1 MKIYFVRHGHPN
13 YKNDCLTELGKLQ
26 AAAAAERLADSGI
39 EQIYASTKGRAMETA
54 GYTAKRLGLDIVPCD
69 FIREISW
76 KSVDG
81 EPILA
86 NGHPWDVAEHFVA
99 DGKTLRDD
107 DWQSLDPFCKSVVVD
122 SYKTVVDGIDAW
134 LADLGYV
141 REGEYYRVVGEN
153 TDKTVAIFSHAGSSS
168 VALSHMFNIPFPQFF
183 HGFHIG
189 FTGIA
194 VVTLSDA
201 KGELCAPR
209 LHLFND
215 IRHIEGVEV
224 KNVFGN

>member
-1 MKIYFVRHGHPN
+1 MQIYFVRHGHPN

-99 DGKTLRDD
+99 DGKTLRD
-107 DWQSLDPFCKSVVVD
+107 
-122 SYKTVVDGIDAW
+122 G
-134 LADLGYV
+134 
-141 REGEYYRVVGEN
+141 
-153 TDKTVAIFSHAGSSS
+153 
-168 VALSHMFNIPFPQFF
+168 
-183 HGFHIG
+183 
-189 FTGIA
+189 
-194 VVTLSDA
+194 
-201 KGELCAPR
+201 
-209 LHLFND
+209 
-215 IRHIEGVEV
+215 
-224 KNVFGN
+224 